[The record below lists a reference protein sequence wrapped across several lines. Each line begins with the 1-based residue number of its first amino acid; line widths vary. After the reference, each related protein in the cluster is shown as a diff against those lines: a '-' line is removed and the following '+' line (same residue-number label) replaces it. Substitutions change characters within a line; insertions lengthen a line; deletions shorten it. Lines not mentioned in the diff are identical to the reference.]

1 MALGM
6 KWLVEK
12 ALSFPKE
19 KQAGNKRGAFSNPC
33 DKTLADIVSQPNHP
47 VRSAPEERQRGE
59 REQNTGENGSAGRKA
74 KPQKQAKDCVCS
86 AFIFQRVCV
95 CVYQPQLGRH

>member
-1 MALGM
+1 MGCKGERGLRNEVAGGESTLISERKAGGEQQKGAL
-6 KWLVEK
+6 
-12 ALSFPKE
+12 A
-19 KQAGNKRGAFSNPC
+19 NPC

-74 KPQKQAKDCVCS
+74 KPQKQA
-86 AFIFQRVCV
+86 
-95 CVYQPQLGRH
+95 